1 MLSSAPAL
9 QFRIALSHVN
19 REIDRVRNVIVERD
33 RLETAEHLI
42 LRVLAYCIFF
52 DDELRFGAGLA
63 ARGAADLWARDA
75 TGKPTIW
82 IDCGVA
88 DADELRKMIQHN
100 RGVAVHVLFSEA
112 ERRDAFLE
120 QMAELRRHPPEL
132 EAIGI
137 WTVDPELVG
146 ALAARDELRQRWA
159 VTIVED
165 HLYVEVDGR
174 TVDCA
179 LERVTAPPPDRR

>member
-9 QFRIALSHVN
+9 HFRIALSHVN
-19 REIDRVRNVIVERD
+19 RGIDRVRNVIVERD
-33 RLETAEHLI
+33 RLESAEHLI
-42 LRVLAYCIFF
+42 LRVLAFCLFF
-52 DDELRFGAGLA
+52 DDELRFGPGLG

-88 DADELRKMIQHN
+88 DADELRKMVQHN
-100 RGVAVHVLFSEA
+100 RGVAVHVLFNEA
-112 ERRDAFLE
+112 ARRDAFME
-120 QMAELRRHPPEL
+120 QMTELKRRPPEL
-132 EAIGI
+132 DAIGI
-137 WTVDPELVG
+137 WTVDGALVG
-146 ALAARDELRQRWA
+146 ELAASDDLRQRWS

-165 HLYVEVDGR
+165 HLYVETDGR

-179 LERVTAPPPDRR
+179 LERVSAPAPERR